1 MKPKKTLKS
10 VVALSLAVLTLFSA
24 LPTAFA
30 AQQNSYH
37 DPADHWQ
44 EANNRT
50 NELDANATVTH
61 ETFTCGECGQETS
74 FLAFRTPEYTRD
86 GQTAMTRNVR
96 YSDGTMI
103 GGEDKGSILDG
114 VPGKDAYYTGY
125 HWTKAVCET
134 CGGINTNMSKTDYC
148 YQNNVYWLYD
158 CASNFFEELPETKT
172 IEQSDSSYHRVTIT
186 SGEYCGFCYGTY
198 KETSSSLERH
208 HMETAIRPE
217 LAHDRFVEMAA
228 CADCGYAETAYTAA
242 KSVVADYFGVVDG
255 QPHTVTVSD
264 LSEAGVTTAIRYGHT
279 ADGCTLTSAPNYTEA
294 GDYAVYYEIT
304 YTYLDTDMVED
315 GVAYVHLRDES
326 TEETDGDG
334 SCGED
339 HNWTLLDSVAP
350 TCLTLGYDRY
360 LCVDCGAIEKRDY
373 EAALG
378 HAFQSVVIRDATCET
393 PGKVLEICERCG
405 TVQESTTPKGEHE
418 FSTTVVPA
426 TCTSPGYTLRECAVC
441 GERHIEDI
449 TAALPHNYVAK
460 TTPATCEGGGK
471 TVHICEGCG
480 SSFVTDYT
488 DPLGH
493 SWDEGTEITGSTCT
507 GEGMI
512 EYRCVRCGYHR
523 LEGDPAAGHVPGEAA
538 TCTTPQLCTKCGAV
552 IVNALGH
559 DYQEEVTAPTCTE
572 MGYTTYT
579 CSRCGDTYKGDYTD
593 AAGHKPGDWII
604 DQEPTTD
611 SEGSKHKECT
621 VCGETLETA
630 EIEKIYNQA
639 TTDSKG
645 EAVVGGYLVIVT
657 DTDSKN
663 PVANATVALHTD
675 NTLSILLPS
684 GRLLDY
690 ADQTT
695 IQVQLVKDKSPVASM
710 GVSVTDR
717 NDNFSSGKTDAAGQI
732 TVPSTTGTTNG
743 DGNAT
748 VGWEDADGNRHT
760 LTVKVERTETGRPIQ
775 GSEVSM
781 GSTGNITVNLPE
793 GQDMDAKNRVT
804 VTVTDNEKAPE
815 PDKTVIVK
823 SDLGGT
829 AQGQTNKDGKLTVPS
844 VDSAYTDES
853 GTAVVGQ
860 YTVIV
865 TDTEKAPIKGAL
877 VTLLPGEDDEADA
890 FTVLLPDGRL
900 LDGNDQTVVTVL
912 LPSTDPAKGL
922 NVEVSDS
929 KDNHVARDTDKNGQI
944 IVPQATGSAG
954 EIVGTDTGNEDKSN
968 TVNVDVTDQDSK
980 PVDGTQIAVDEDGTV
995 SVTLPDDFDFDED
1008 GPVTVTVTDNQGE
1021 AKSDV
1026 SVTVTDGTGTTAAGE
1041 TGKDGAVTLP
1051 DEYHF
1056 AYIVG
1061 YGDGTVGPDR
1071 NMTRGEAATVFAR
1084 ILAEYRGDSLEGG
1097 YTSKFPDV
1105 AANAWYEDYVA
1116 YLEKLGVVV
1125 GFDDGKFHAEASIT
1139 REQFVTMCVRLNDWM
1154 ALTIYESEQAG
1165 FPDATGSWAAEY
1177 IHTATRNGWIVGY
1190 PDGKFH
1196 GEDEITRAEVVTI
1209 INRMLGRTA
1218 DETFIRRNEDN
1229 LTTFSDLQNPH
1240 YWAYY
1245 DLMEAANG
1253 HTIVSGA
1260 EEETWHKVK

>member
-1 MKPKKTLKS
+1 MALF
-10 VVALSLAVLTLFSA
+10 LSLALCVGLVPS
-24 LPTAFA
+24 AFA

-61 ETFTCGECGQETS
+61 ETFTCGECGQATS

-103 GGEDKGSILDG
+103 GGEGKGSILDG

-134 CGGINTNMSKTDYC
+134 CGGINTNMGKTDYC

-198 KETSSSLERH
+198 KETSSTLEKH
-208 HMETAIRPE
+208 HMESSIRPE
-217 LAHDRFVEMAA
+217 LAHDRFVEMST

-279 ADGCTLTSAPNYTEA
+279 AGACTLTSAPNYTEA

-304 YTYLDTDMVED
+304 YTFQNTDMVED

-339 HNWTLLDSVAP
+339 HNWTLLDSVDP

-360 LCVDCGAIEKRDY
+360 LCVDCGKIEKRDH
-373 EAALG
+373 ETALG
-378 HAFQSVVIRDATCET
+378 HAFQSVVIRDATCEA

-441 GERHIEDI
+441 GERHITDI

-460 TTPATCEGGGK
+460 TTPSTCEGGGK
-471 TVHICEGCG
+471 TIHICEGCG

-493 SWDEGTEITGSTCT
+493 SWDEGTEVTGSTCT
-507 GEGMI
+507 GEGLI

-523 LEGDPAAGHVPGEAA
+523 LEGDAAAGHVPGEAA

-572 MGYTTYT
+572 MGYTTNT

-611 SEGSKHKECT
+611 SEGSKHKECE
-621 VCGETLETA
+621 VCGETLETE

-639 TTDSKG
+639 TTDTHG
-645 EAVVGGYLVIVT
+645 EAIVGGYLVTVSDT
-657 DTDSKN
+657 DTKN
-663 PVANATVALHTD
+663 PVAGATVTLKED
-675 NTLSILLPS
+675 ESLSIRLPS

-695 IQVQLVKDKSPVASM
+695 ITVLLTKDKSAVAN
-710 GVSVTDR
+710 VFIAVTDR
-717 NDNFSSGKTDAAGQI
+717 QDNYCEDRTDANGQI
-732 TVPSTTGTTNG
+732 TVPDTTGKTNE

-748 VGWEDADGNRHT
+748 VGWEDEDGDRWT
-760 LTVKVERTETGRPIQ
+760 LTVKVEDHETGRPIEDA
-775 GSEVSM
+775 GVSI
-781 GSTGNITVNLPE
+781 GKTGTITVTLPD
-793 GQDMDAKNRVT
+793 GTDMDEDNRIT
-804 VTVTDNEKAPE
+804 VTVTDQERE
-815 PDKTVIVK
+815 PQEDLTVTVK
-823 SDLGGT
+823 GDLGQKETGET
-829 AQGQTNKDGKLTVPS
+829 DEDGKLTVP
-844 VDSAYTDES
+844 
-853 GTAVVGQ
+853 AVVESE
-860 YTVIV
+860 YH
-865 TDTEKAPIKGAL
+865 GAY
-877 VTLLPGEDDEADA
+877 
-890 FTVLLPDGRL
+890 
-900 LDGNDQTVVTVL
+900 VV
-912 LPSTDPAKGL
+912 GY
-922 NVEVSDS
+922 
-929 KDNHVARDTDKNGQI
+929 
-944 IVPQATGSAG
+944 
-954 EIVGTDTGNEDKSN
+954 
-968 TVNVDVTDQDSK
+968 
-980 PVDGTQIAVDEDGTV
+980 
-995 SVTLPDDFDFDED
+995 
-1008 GPVTVTVTDNQGE
+1008 
-1021 AKSDV
+1021 
-1026 SVTVTDGTGTTAAGE
+1026 TDGTFGPDRDMTRSEAATIFARLLAQRNGERITAPTKTTFPDVPTNAWYAGYVSYLARYGIAVGYTDGLFHGEEPITRAEFTAMAVRFFDAYGDGDPAIMENYGGFWDVSPGHWAAG
-1041 TGKDGAVTLP
+1041 
-1051 DEYHF
+1051 
-1056 AYIVG
+1056 YIEDAARYGWVVG
-1061 YGDGTVGPDR
+1061 YGDGT
-1071 NMTRGEAATVFAR
+1071 F
-1084 ILAEYRGDSLEGG
+1084 
-1097 YTSKFPDV
+1097 
-1105 AANAWYEDYVA
+1105 
-1116 YLEKLGVVV
+1116 
-1125 GFDDGKFHAEASIT
+1125 
-1139 REQFVTMCVRLNDWM
+1139 
-1154 ALTIYESEQAG
+1154 QA
-1165 FPDATGSWAAEY
+1165 D
-1177 IHTATRNGWIVGY
+1177 
-1190 PDGKFH
+1190 
-1196 GEDEITRAEVVTI
+1196 DEITRAEVVTI
-1209 INRMLGRTA
+1209 VNRLLGREA
-1218 DETFIRRNEDN
+1218 DQEYIADN
-1229 LTTFSDLQNPH
+1229 PRGLILFPDVSKD

-1245 DLMEAANG
+1245 DILEAANG
-1253 HTIVSGA
+1253 HTASMEDA
-1260 EEETWHKVK
+1260 ETWLKA

>member
-1 MKPKKTLKS
+1 MNRKIRFRRPM
-10 VVALSLAVLTLFSA
+10 ALFLFLALCVGLVPS
-24 LPTAFA
+24 AFA

-158 CASNFFEELPETKT
+158 CASNFFEALSDTET
-172 IEQSDSSYHRVTIT
+172 IEQVDSTYHRVITT
-186 SGEYCGFCYGTY
+186 SGSYCGFCYGTY
-198 KETSSSLERH
+198 KETSSTLEKH

-217 LAHDRFVEMAA
+217 LAHDRFVEMDT
-228 CADCGYAETAYTAA
+228 CADCGYAETDYAAA

-304 YTYLDTDMVED
+304 YTFQNTDMVED

-339 HNWTLLDSVAP
+339 HNWTLLDSVDP

-360 LCVDCGAIEKRDY
+360 LCVDCGKIEKRDY

-378 HAFQSVVIRDATCET
+378 HAFQSVVIRDATCEAS
-393 PGKVLEICERCG
+393 GKVLEICERCG
-405 TVQESTTPKGEHE
+405 EVKESTTPKGEHE
-418 FSTTVVPA
+418 FSVTTVPA
-426 TCTSPGYTLRECAVC
+426 TCTSPGYTLRECSIC

-493 SWDEGTEITGSTCT
+493 FWDEGTEVTGSTCT
-507 GEGMI
+507 GEGLI

-523 LEGDPAAGHVPGEAA
+523 LEGDAAAGHVPGEAA

-552 IVNALGH
+552 IVNALSH
-559 DYQEEVTAPTCTE
+559 DYQEEITTPTCTE

-611 SEGSKHKECT
+611 SEGSKHKECE
-621 VCGETLETA
+621 VCGETLETE

-639 TTDSKG
+639 TTDTHG
-645 EAVVGGYLVIVT
+645 EAIVGGYLVTVSDT
-657 DTDSKN
+657 DTKN
-663 PVANATVALHTD
+663 PVAGATVTLKED
-675 NTLSILLPS
+675 ESLSIRLPS

-695 IQVQLVKDKSPVASM
+695 ITVLLTKDKSAVAN
-710 GVSVTDR
+710 VFIAVTDR
-717 NDNFSSGKTDAAGQI
+717 QDNYCEDRTDANGQI
-732 TVPSTTGTTNG
+732 TVPDTTGKTNE

-748 VGWEDADGNRHT
+748 VGWEDEDGDRWT
-760 LTVKVERTETGRPIQ
+760 LTVKVEDHETGRPIEDA
-775 GSEVSM
+775 GVSI
-781 GSTGNITVNLPE
+781 GKTGTITVTLPD
-793 GQDMDAKNRVT
+793 GTDMDEDNRIT
-804 VTVTDNEKAPE
+804 VTVTDQERE
-815 PDKTVIVK
+815 PQEDLTVTVK
-823 SDLGGT
+823 GDLGQKETGET
-829 AQGQTNKDGKLTVPS
+829 DEDGKLTVP
-844 VDSAYTDES
+844 
-853 GTAVVGQ
+853 AVVESE
-860 YTVIV
+860 YH
-865 TDTEKAPIKGAL
+865 GAY
-877 VTLLPGEDDEADA
+877 
-890 FTVLLPDGRL
+890 
-900 LDGNDQTVVTVL
+900 VV
-912 LPSTDPAKGL
+912 GY
-922 NVEVSDS
+922 
-929 KDNHVARDTDKNGQI
+929 
-944 IVPQATGSAG
+944 
-954 EIVGTDTGNEDKSN
+954 
-968 TVNVDVTDQDSK
+968 
-980 PVDGTQIAVDEDGTV
+980 
-995 SVTLPDDFDFDED
+995 
-1008 GPVTVTVTDNQGE
+1008 
-1021 AKSDV
+1021 
-1026 SVTVTDGTGTTAAGE
+1026 TDGTFGPDRDMTRSEAATIFARLLAQRNGERITAPTKTTFPDVPTNAWYAGYVSYLARYGIAVGYTDGLFHGEEPITRAEFTAMAVRFFDAYGDGDPAIMENYGGFWDVSPGHWAAG
-1041 TGKDGAVTLP
+1041 
-1051 DEYHF
+1051 
-1056 AYIVG
+1056 YIEDAARYGWVVG
-1061 YGDGTVGPDR
+1061 YGDGT
-1071 NMTRGEAATVFAR
+1071 F
-1084 ILAEYRGDSLEGG
+1084 
-1097 YTSKFPDV
+1097 
-1105 AANAWYEDYVA
+1105 
-1116 YLEKLGVVV
+1116 
-1125 GFDDGKFHAEASIT
+1125 
-1139 REQFVTMCVRLNDWM
+1139 
-1154 ALTIYESEQAG
+1154 QA
-1165 FPDATGSWAAEY
+1165 D
-1177 IHTATRNGWIVGY
+1177 
-1190 PDGKFH
+1190 
-1196 GEDEITRAEVVTI
+1196 DEITRAEVVTI
-1209 INRMLGRTA
+1209 VNRLLGREA
-1218 DETFIRRNEDN
+1218 DQEYIADN
-1229 LTTFSDLQNPH
+1229 PRGLILFPDVSKD

-1245 DLMEAANG
+1245 DILEAANG
-1253 HTIVSGA
+1253 HTASMEDA
-1260 EEETWHKVK
+1260 ETWLKA

>member
-1 MKPKKTLKS
+1 MNSKICFRRPMALL
-10 VVALSLAVLTLFSA
+10 LSLVLCVGLVPST
-24 LPTAFA
+24 FA

-61 ETFTCGECGQETS
+61 ETFTCGECGQATS
-74 FLAFRTPEYTRD
+74 FLTFRTPEYTRD

-103 GGEDKGSILDG
+103 GGEGKGSILDG

-134 CGGINTNMSKTDYC
+134 CGGINTNMGKTDYC
-148 YQNNVYWLYD
+148 YQTNVYWLYD

-208 HMETAIRPE
+208 SMETAIRPE
-217 LAHDRFVEMAA
+217 LAHDRFVEMDT
-228 CADCGYAETAYTAA
+228 CADCGYAETDYTAA

-264 LSEAGVTTAIRYGHT
+264 LSEAGVTTAIRYGHS
-279 ADGCTLTSAPNYTEA
+279 ADACTLTSAPNYTEA

-304 YTYLDTDMVED
+304 YTFQNTDMVED
-315 GVAYVHLRDES
+315 GVAYVHLRDQS
-326 TEETDGDG
+326 TEETEGDG
-334 SCGED
+334 TCGED
-339 HNWTLLDSVAP
+339 HNWTLLDSVIP

-360 LCVDCGAIEKRDY
+360 LCVDCGKIEKRDY

-378 HAFQSVVIRDATCET
+378 HAFQRVVIRGATCEA

-405 TVQESTTPKGEHE
+405 TAQESTTPKGEHE

-471 TVHICEGCG
+471 TVHICGGCG

-507 GEGMI
+507 GEGVI

-559 DYQEEVTAPTCTE
+559 DYQKEVTAPTCTE

-611 SEGSKHKECT
+611 SEGSKHKECE
-621 VCGETLETA
+621 VCGEKLE
-630 EIEKIYNQA
+630 EEPIEKIYNQA

-645 EAVVGGYLVIVT
+645 EAVVGGYLVTISDT
-657 DTDSKN
+657 DTKN
-663 PVANATVALHTD
+663 PVAGATVTLNED
-675 NTLSILLPS
+675 ESLSIRLPF

-695 IQVQLVKDKSPVASM
+695 ITVLLTKDKSAVANM
-710 GVSVTDR
+710 FIAVTDR
-717 NDNFSSGKTDAAGQI
+717 QDNYCEDSTDANGQI
-732 TVPSTTGTTNG
+732 TVPDTTGKTNE

-748 VGWEDADGNRHT
+748 VGWEDADGDRWT
-760 LTVKVERTETGRPIQ
+760 LTVKVEDHETGRPIEDA
-775 GSEVSM
+775 GVSI
-781 GSTGNITVNLPE
+781 GKTGTITVTLPD
-793 GQDMDAKNRVT
+793 GTDMDEDNRIT
-804 VTVTDNEKAPE
+804 VTVTDQKRQPQEGL
-815 PDKTVIVK
+815 TVTVK
-823 SDLGGT
+823 GDLDQKETGET
-829 AQGQTNKDGKLTVPS
+829 DENGKLTVPEVAELETHGAYVVGYTNGTFGPDRDMTRS
-844 VDSAYTDES
+844 EAATIFARLLAQRNGERITVPTKTTFPDVPVNAWYAGYVSYLARYGIAVGYTDGLFHGDEPITRAEF
-853 GTAVVGQ
+853 TAMAVRFF
-860 YTVIV
+860 
-865 TDTEKAPIKGAL
+865 
-877 VTLLPGEDDEADA
+877 DA
-890 FTVLLPDGRL
+890 YGDG
-900 LDGNDQTVVTVL
+900 
-912 LPSTDPAKGL
+912 DPAIMEEYG
-922 NVEVSDS
+922 
-929 KDNHVARDTDKNGQI
+929 G
-944 IVPQATGSAG
+944 
-954 EIVGTDTGNEDKSN
+954 
-968 TVNVDVTDQDSK
+968 
-980 PVDGTQIAVDEDGTV
+980 
-995 SVTLPDDFDFDED
+995 FW
-1008 GPVTVTVTDNQGE
+1008 
-1021 AKSDV
+1021 DV
-1026 SVTVTDGTGTTAAGE
+1026 SPGHWAAGYI
-1041 TGKDGAVTLP
+1041 KDAARYGWV
-1051 DEYHF
+1051 
-1056 AYIVG
+1056 VG
-1061 YGDGTVGPDR
+1061 YGDGT
-1071 NMTRGEAATVFAR
+1071 
-1084 ILAEYRGDSLEGG
+1084 
-1097 YTSKFPDV
+1097 
-1105 AANAWYEDYVA
+1105 
-1116 YLEKLGVVV
+1116 
-1125 GFDDGKFHAEASIT
+1125 FHA
-1139 REQFVTMCVRLNDWM
+1139 D
-1154 ALTIYESEQAG
+1154 
-1165 FPDATGSWAAEY
+1165 
-1177 IHTATRNGWIVGY
+1177 
-1190 PDGKFH
+1190 
-1196 GEDEITRAEVVTI
+1196 DEITRAEVVTI
-1209 INRMLGRTA
+1209 VNRLLGREA
-1218 DETFIRRNEDN
+1218 DQEYIADHPRGLVRFPDV
-1229 LTTFSDLQNPH
+1229 SKG

-1245 DLMEAANG
+1245 DILEAANS
-1253 HTIVSGA
+1253 HTASMDGVEI
-1260 EEETWHKVK
+1260 WHRA

>member
-1 MKPKKTLKS
+1 M
-10 VVALSLAVLTLFSA
+10 ALFLFLALCVGLVPS
-24 LPTAFA
+24 AFA

-158 CASNFFEELPETKT
+158 CASNFFEALSDTET
-172 IEQSDSSYHRVTIT
+172 IEQVDSTYHRVITT
-186 SGEYCGFCYGTY
+186 SGSYCGFCYGTY
-198 KETSSSLERH
+198 KETSSTLEKH

-217 LAHDRFVEMAA
+217 LAHDRFVEMDT
-228 CADCGYAETAYTAA
+228 CADCGYAETDYAAA

-304 YTYLDTDMVED
+304 YTFQNTDMVED

-339 HNWTLLDSVAP
+339 HNWTLLDSVDP

-360 LCVDCGAIEKRDY
+360 LCVDCGKIEKRDY

-378 HAFQSVVIRDATCET
+378 HAFQSVVIRDATCEAS
-393 PGKVLEICERCG
+393 GKVLEICERCG
-405 TVQESTTPKGEHE
+405 EVKESTTPKGEHE
-418 FSTTVVPA
+418 FSVTTVPA
-426 TCTSPGYTLRECAVC
+426 TCTSPGYTLRECSIC

-493 SWDEGTEITGSTCT
+493 FWDEGTEVTGSTCT
-507 GEGMI
+507 GEGLI

-523 LEGDPAAGHVPGEAA
+523 LEGDAAAGHVPGEAA

-552 IVNALGH
+552 IVNALSH
-559 DYQEEVTAPTCTE
+559 DYQEEITTPTCTE

-611 SEGSKHKECT
+611 SEGSKHKECE
-621 VCGETLETA
+621 VCGETLETE

-639 TTDSKG
+639 TTDTHG
-645 EAVVGGYLVIVT
+645 EAIVGGYLVTVSDT
-657 DTDSKN
+657 DTKN
-663 PVANATVALHTD
+663 PVAGATVTLKED
-675 NTLSILLPS
+675 ESLSIRLPS

-695 IQVQLVKDKSPVASM
+695 ITVLLTKDKSAVAN
-710 GVSVTDR
+710 VFIAVTDR
-717 NDNFSSGKTDAAGQI
+717 QDNYCEDRTDANGQI
-732 TVPSTTGTTNG
+732 TVPDTTGKTNE

-748 VGWEDADGNRHT
+748 VGWEDEDGDRWT
-760 LTVKVERTETGRPIQ
+760 LTVKVEDHETGRPIEDA
-775 GSEVSM
+775 GVSI
-781 GSTGNITVNLPE
+781 GKTGTITVTLPD
-793 GQDMDAKNRVT
+793 GTDMDEDNRIT
-804 VTVTDNEKAPE
+804 VTVTDQERE
-815 PDKTVIVK
+815 PQEDLTVTVK
-823 SDLGGT
+823 GDLGQKETGET
-829 AQGQTNKDGKLTVPS
+829 DEDGKLTVP
-844 VDSAYTDES
+844 
-853 GTAVVGQ
+853 AVVESE
-860 YTVIV
+860 YH
-865 TDTEKAPIKGAL
+865 GAY
-877 VTLLPGEDDEADA
+877 
-890 FTVLLPDGRL
+890 
-900 LDGNDQTVVTVL
+900 VV
-912 LPSTDPAKGL
+912 GY
-922 NVEVSDS
+922 
-929 KDNHVARDTDKNGQI
+929 
-944 IVPQATGSAG
+944 
-954 EIVGTDTGNEDKSN
+954 
-968 TVNVDVTDQDSK
+968 
-980 PVDGTQIAVDEDGTV
+980 
-995 SVTLPDDFDFDED
+995 
-1008 GPVTVTVTDNQGE
+1008 
-1021 AKSDV
+1021 
-1026 SVTVTDGTGTTAAGE
+1026 TDGTFGPDRDMTRSEAATIFARLLAQRNGERITAPTKTTFPDVPTNAWYAGYVSYLARYGIAVGYTDGLFHGEEPITRAEFTAMAVRFFDAYGDGDPAIMENYGGFWDVSPGHWAAG
-1041 TGKDGAVTLP
+1041 
-1051 DEYHF
+1051 
-1056 AYIVG
+1056 YIEDAARYGWVVG
-1061 YGDGTVGPDR
+1061 YGDGT
-1071 NMTRGEAATVFAR
+1071 F
-1084 ILAEYRGDSLEGG
+1084 
-1097 YTSKFPDV
+1097 
-1105 AANAWYEDYVA
+1105 
-1116 YLEKLGVVV
+1116 
-1125 GFDDGKFHAEASIT
+1125 
-1139 REQFVTMCVRLNDWM
+1139 
-1154 ALTIYESEQAG
+1154 QA
-1165 FPDATGSWAAEY
+1165 D
-1177 IHTATRNGWIVGY
+1177 
-1190 PDGKFH
+1190 
-1196 GEDEITRAEVVTI
+1196 DEITRAEVVTI
-1209 INRMLGRTA
+1209 VNRLLGREA
-1218 DETFIRRNEDN
+1218 DQEYIADN
-1229 LTTFSDLQNPH
+1229 PRGLILFPDVSKD

-1245 DLMEAANG
+1245 DILEAANG
-1253 HTIVSGA
+1253 HTASMEDA
-1260 EEETWHKVK
+1260 ETWLKA

>member
-1 MKPKKTLKS
+1 MNRKIRFRRPMALF
-10 VVALSLAVLTLFSA
+10 LSLALCVGLVPS
-24 LPTAFA
+24 AFA

-158 CASNFFEELPETKT
+158 CASNFFEALSDTET
-172 IEQSDSSYHRVTIT
+172 IEQVDSTYHRVITT
-186 SGEYCGFCYGTY
+186 SGSYCGFCYGTY
-198 KETSSSLERH
+198 KETSSTLEKH

-217 LAHDRFVEMAA
+217 LAHDRFVEMDT
-228 CADCGYAETAYTAA
+228 CADCGYAETDYAAA

-304 YTYLDTDMVED
+304 YTFQNTDMVED

-326 TEETDGDG
+326 TEETEGDG

-339 HNWTLLDSVAP
+339 HNWTLLDSVDP

-360 LCVDCGAIEKRDY
+360 LCVDCGKIEKRDY

-378 HAFQSVVIRDATCET
+378 HAFQSVVIRDATCEAS
-393 PGKVLEICERCG
+393 GKVLEICERCG
-405 TVQESTTPKGEHE
+405 EVKESTTPKGEHE
-418 FSTTVVPA
+418 FSVTTVPA

-441 GERHIEDI
+441 GERHITDI

-460 TTPATCEGGGK
+460 TPPSTCEGGGK
-471 TVHICEGCG
+471 TIHICEGCG

-493 SWDEGTEITGSTCT
+493 SWDEGTEVTGSTCT
-507 GEGMI
+507 GEGLI
-512 EYRCVRCGYHR
+512 EYRCVRCGYHW
-523 LEGDPAAGHVPGEAA
+523 LEGDAAAGHVPGEAA

-572 MGYTTYT
+572 MGYTTNT

-611 SEGSKHKECT
+611 SEGSKHKECE
-621 VCGETLETA
+621 VCGETLETE

-639 TTDSKG
+639 TTDTHG
-645 EAVVGGYLVIVT
+645 EAIVGGYLVTVSDT
-657 DTDSKN
+657 DTKN
-663 PVANATVALHTD
+663 PVAGATVTLHE
-675 NTLSILLPS
+675 NESLSIRLPS

-695 IQVQLVKDKSPVASM
+695 ITVLLTKDKSAVAN
-710 GVSVTDR
+710 VFIAVTDR
-717 NDNFSSGKTDAAGQI
+717 QDNYCEDRTDANGQI
-732 TVPSTTGTTNG
+732 TVPDTTGKTNE

-748 VGWEDADGNRHT
+748 VGWEDEDGDRWT
-760 LTVKVERTETGRPIQ
+760 LTVKVEDHETGRPIEDA
-775 GSEVSM
+775 GVSI
-781 GSTGNITVNLPE
+781 GKIGTITVTLPD
-793 GQDMDAKNRVT
+793 GTDMDEDNRIT
-804 VTVTDNEKAPE
+804 VTVTDQERE
-815 PDKTVIVK
+815 PQEDLTVTVK
-823 SDLGGT
+823 GDLGQKETGET
-829 AQGQTNKDGKLTVPS
+829 DEDGKLTVP
-844 VDSAYTDES
+844 
-853 GTAVVGQ
+853 AVVESE
-860 YTVIV
+860 YH
-865 TDTEKAPIKGAL
+865 GAY
-877 VTLLPGEDDEADA
+877 
-890 FTVLLPDGRL
+890 
-900 LDGNDQTVVTVL
+900 VV
-912 LPSTDPAKGL
+912 GY
-922 NVEVSDS
+922 
-929 KDNHVARDTDKNGQI
+929 
-944 IVPQATGSAG
+944 
-954 EIVGTDTGNEDKSN
+954 
-968 TVNVDVTDQDSK
+968 
-980 PVDGTQIAVDEDGTV
+980 
-995 SVTLPDDFDFDED
+995 
-1008 GPVTVTVTDNQGE
+1008 
-1021 AKSDV
+1021 
-1026 SVTVTDGTGTTAAGE
+1026 TDGTFGPDRDMTRSEAATIFARLLAQRNGERITAPTKTTFPDVPTNAWYAGYVSYLARYGIAVGYTDGLFHGEEPITRAEFTAMAVRFFDAYGDGDPAIMENYGGFWDVSPGHWAAG
-1041 TGKDGAVTLP
+1041 
-1051 DEYHF
+1051 
-1056 AYIVG
+1056 YIEDAARYGWVVG
-1061 YGDGTVGPDR
+1061 YGDGT
-1071 NMTRGEAATVFAR
+1071 F
-1084 ILAEYRGDSLEGG
+1084 
-1097 YTSKFPDV
+1097 
-1105 AANAWYEDYVA
+1105 
-1116 YLEKLGVVV
+1116 
-1125 GFDDGKFHAEASIT
+1125 
-1139 REQFVTMCVRLNDWM
+1139 
-1154 ALTIYESEQAG
+1154 QA
-1165 FPDATGSWAAEY
+1165 D
-1177 IHTATRNGWIVGY
+1177 
-1190 PDGKFH
+1190 
-1196 GEDEITRAEVVTI
+1196 DEITRAEVVTI
-1209 INRMLGRTA
+1209 VNRLLGREA
-1218 DETFIRRNEDN
+1218 DQEYIADN
-1229 LTTFSDLQNPH
+1229 PRGLILFPDVSKD

-1245 DLMEAANG
+1245 DILEAANG
-1253 HTIVSGA
+1253 HTASMEDA
-1260 EEETWHKVK
+1260 ETWLKA

>member
-1 MKPKKTLKS
+1 MNRKIRFRRPMALF
-10 VVALSLAVLTLFSA
+10 LSLALCVGLVPS
-24 LPTAFA
+24 AFA

-158 CASNFFEELPETKT
+158 CASNFFEALSDTET
-172 IEQSDSSYHRVTIT
+172 IEQVDSTYHRVITT
-186 SGEYCGFCYGTY
+186 SGSYCGFCYGTY
-198 KETSSSLERH
+198 KETSSTLEKH

-217 LAHDRFVEMAA
+217 LAHDRFVEMDT
-228 CADCGYAETAYTAA
+228 CADCGYAETDYAAA

-304 YTYLDTDMVED
+304 YTFQNTDMVED

-326 TEETDGDG
+326 AEETEGDG
-334 SCGED
+334 TCGED
-339 HNWTLLDSVAP
+339 HNWTLLDSVDP

-360 LCVDCGAIEKRDY
+360 LCVDCGKIEKRDY

-378 HAFQSVVIRDATCET
+378 HAYQSIVIRDASCEA
-393 PGKVLEICERCG
+393 PGKVLESCERCG
-405 TVQESTTPKGEHE
+405 TVQESTTHKGEHE

-441 GERHIEDI
+441 GERHITDI

-460 TTPATCEGGGK
+460 TTPSTCEGGGK
-471 TVHICEGCG
+471 TIHICEGCG

-493 SWDEGTEITGSTCT
+493 SWGEGTEVTGSTCT
-507 GEGMI
+507 GEGLI

-523 LEGDPAAGHVPGEAA
+523 LEGDAAAGHVPGEAA

-559 DYQEEVTAPTCTE
+559 DYQEEITTPTCTE

-611 SEGSKHKECT
+611 SEGSKHKECE
-621 VCGETLETA
+621 VCGETLETE

-645 EAVVGGYLVIVT
+645 EAVVGGYLVTVSDT
-657 DTDSKN
+657 DTKN
-663 PVANATVALHTD
+663 PVAGATVTLKED
-675 NTLSILLPS
+675 ESLSIRLPS

-695 IQVQLVKDKSPVASM
+695 ITVLLTKDKSAVAN
-710 GVSVTDR
+710 VFIAVTDR
-717 NDNFSSGKTDAAGQI
+717 QDNYCEDRTDANGQI
-732 TVPSTTGTTNG
+732 TVPDTTGKTNE

-748 VGWEDADGNRHT
+748 VGWEDEDGYRWT
-760 LTVKVERTETGRPIQ
+760 LTVKVEDHETGRPIEDA
-775 GSEVSM
+775 GVSI
-781 GSTGNITVNLPE
+781 GKTGTITVTLPD
-793 GQDMDAKNRVT
+793 GTDMDEDNRIT
-804 VTVTDNEKAPE
+804 VTVTDQERE
-815 PDKTVIVK
+815 PQEDLTVTVK
-823 SDLGGT
+823 GDLGQKETGET
-829 AQGQTNKDGKLTVPS
+829 DEDGKLTVP
-844 VDSAYTDES
+844 
-853 GTAVVGQ
+853 AVVESE
-860 YTVIV
+860 YH
-865 TDTEKAPIKGAL
+865 GAY
-877 VTLLPGEDDEADA
+877 
-890 FTVLLPDGRL
+890 
-900 LDGNDQTVVTVL
+900 VV
-912 LPSTDPAKGL
+912 GY
-922 NVEVSDS
+922 
-929 KDNHVARDTDKNGQI
+929 
-944 IVPQATGSAG
+944 
-954 EIVGTDTGNEDKSN
+954 
-968 TVNVDVTDQDSK
+968 
-980 PVDGTQIAVDEDGTV
+980 
-995 SVTLPDDFDFDED
+995 
-1008 GPVTVTVTDNQGE
+1008 
-1021 AKSDV
+1021 
-1026 SVTVTDGTGTTAAGE
+1026 TDGTFGPDRDMTRSEAATIFARLLAQRNGERITAPTKTTFPDVPTNAWYAGYVSYLARYGIAVGYTDGLFHGEEPITRAEFTAMAVRFFDAYGDGDPAIMENYGGFWDVSPGHWAAG
-1041 TGKDGAVTLP
+1041 
-1051 DEYHF
+1051 
-1056 AYIVG
+1056 YIEDAARYGWVVG
-1061 YGDGTVGPDR
+1061 YGDGT
-1071 NMTRGEAATVFAR
+1071 F
-1084 ILAEYRGDSLEGG
+1084 
-1097 YTSKFPDV
+1097 
-1105 AANAWYEDYVA
+1105 
-1116 YLEKLGVVV
+1116 
-1125 GFDDGKFHAEASIT
+1125 
-1139 REQFVTMCVRLNDWM
+1139 
-1154 ALTIYESEQAG
+1154 QA
-1165 FPDATGSWAAEY
+1165 D
-1177 IHTATRNGWIVGY
+1177 
-1190 PDGKFH
+1190 
-1196 GEDEITRAEVVTI
+1196 DEITRAEVVTI
-1209 INRMLGRTA
+1209 VNRLLGREA
-1218 DETFIRRNEDN
+1218 DQEYIADN
-1229 LTTFSDLQNPH
+1229 PRGLILFPDVSKD

-1245 DLMEAANG
+1245 DILEAANG
-1253 HTIVSGA
+1253 HTASMEDA
-1260 EEETWHKVK
+1260 ETWLKA

>member
-1 MKPKKTLKS
+1 MALL
-10 VVALSLAVLTLFSA
+10 LSLVLCVGLVPS
-24 LPTAFA
+24 AFA

-172 IEQSDSSYHRVTIT
+172 VEQSDSSYHRVTIT

-208 HMETAIRPE
+208 NMETAIRPE
-217 LAHDRFVEMAA
+217 LAHDRFVEMDT
-228 CADCGYAETAYTAA
+228 CADCGYAETDYTAA
-242 KSVVADYFGVVDG
+242 KSVIADYFGVVDG

-264 LSEAGVTTAIRYGHT
+264 LSEAGVTTAIRYGHS
-279 ADGCTLTSAPNYTEA
+279 ADACTLTSAPNYTEA

-304 YTYLDTDMVED
+304 YTFQNTDMVED

-326 TEETDGDG
+326 TEETEGDG
-334 SCGED
+334 TCGED
-339 HNWTLLDSVAP
+339 HNWTLLDSVDP

-360 LCVDCGAIEKRDY
+360 LCVDCGKIEKRDY

-378 HAFQSVVIRDATCET
+378 HAFQRVVIRNATCET
-393 PGKVLEICERCG
+393 TGKVLEICERCG

-418 FSTTVVPA
+418 FSVTTVPA

-441 GERHIEDI
+441 GERHITDI
-449 TAALPHNYVAK
+449 TASLPHNYVAK
-460 TTPATCEGGGK
+460 TTPSTCEGGGK
-471 TVHICEGCG
+471 TIHICEGCG

-493 SWDEGTEITGSTCT
+493 SWDEGTEVTGSTCT
-507 GEGMI
+507 GEGLI

-523 LEGDPAAGHVPGEAA
+523 LEGDAAAGHVPGEAA

-559 DYQEEVTAPTCTE
+559 DYQEEVTEPTCTE

-611 SEGSKHKECT
+611 SEGSKHKECE
-621 VCGETLETA
+621 VCGETLETE

-639 TTDSKG
+639 TTDTHG

-657 DTDSKN
+657 DTDTKN
-663 PVANATVALHTD
+663 PVANAFVALHAD
-675 NTLSILLPS
+675 HTLSVRLPS

-690 ADQTT
+690 TDQTT
-695 IQVQLVKDKSPVASM
+695 ITVLLTKDKSAVANM
-710 GVSVTDR
+710 FIAVTDR
-717 NDNFSSGKTDAAGQI
+717 QDNYCEDSTDANGQI
-732 TVPSTTGTTNG
+732 TVPDTTGKTNE

-748 VGWEDADGNRHT
+748 VGWEDEDGDRWT
-760 LTVKVERTETGRPIQ
+760 ITVKVEDHETGRPIEDA
-775 GSEVSM
+775 EVSI
-781 GSTGNITVNLPE
+781 GKGGNITVTLPD
-793 GQDMDAKNRVT
+793 GTDMDEDNRIS
-804 VTVTDNEKAPE
+804 VTVTDQKRE
-815 PDKTVIVK
+815 PQEGLTIIIKG
-823 SDLGGT
+823 DLGQKETGET
-829 AQGQTNKDGKLTVPS
+829 DENGKLTVP
-844 VDSAYTDES
+844 
-853 GTAVVGQ
+853 AVVESE
-860 YTVIV
+860 YH
-865 TDTEKAPIKGAL
+865 GAY
-877 VTLLPGEDDEADA
+877 
-890 FTVLLPDGRL
+890 
-900 LDGNDQTVVTVL
+900 VV
-912 LPSTDPAKGL
+912 GY
-922 NVEVSDS
+922 
-929 KDNHVARDTDKNGQI
+929 
-944 IVPQATGSAG
+944 
-954 EIVGTDTGNEDKSN
+954 
-968 TVNVDVTDQDSK
+968 
-980 PVDGTQIAVDEDGTV
+980 
-995 SVTLPDDFDFDED
+995 
-1008 GPVTVTVTDNQGE
+1008 
-1021 AKSDV
+1021 
-1026 SVTVTDGTGTTAAGE
+1026 TDGTFGPDRDMTRSEAATIFARLLAQRNGERITAPTKTTFPDVPVNAWYAGYVSYLARYGIAVGYTDGLFHGDEPITRAEFTAMAVRFFVTYGDGDPAIMEEYSGFWDVSPGHWAAGYIA
-1041 TGKDGAVTLP
+1041 DAVR
-1051 DEYHF
+1051 YGWV
-1056 AYIVG
+1056 VG
-1061 YGDGTVGPDR
+1061 YGDGT
-1071 NMTRGEAATVFAR
+1071 
-1084 ILAEYRGDSLEGG
+1084 
-1097 YTSKFPDV
+1097 
-1105 AANAWYEDYVA
+1105 
-1116 YLEKLGVVV
+1116 
-1125 GFDDGKFHAEASIT
+1125 FHA
-1139 REQFVTMCVRLNDWM
+1139 D
-1154 ALTIYESEQAG
+1154 
-1165 FPDATGSWAAEY
+1165 
-1177 IHTATRNGWIVGY
+1177 
-1190 PDGKFH
+1190 
-1196 GEDEITRAEVVTI
+1196 DEITRAEVVTI
-1209 INRMLGRTA
+1209 VNRLLGREA
-1218 DETFIRRNEDN
+1218 DQEYIADHPRGLVLFPDV
-1229 LTTFSDLQNPH
+1229 SKS

-1245 DLMEAANG
+1245 DILEAANG
-1253 HTIVSGA
+1253 HTASMQDA
-1260 EEETWHKVK
+1260 ETWLKA

>member
-1 MKPKKTLKS
+1 MNRKIHFRSPMALL
-10 VVALSLAVLTLFSA
+10 LSLVLCVGLVPS
-24 LPTAFA
+24 AFA

-103 GGEDKGSILDG
+103 GGEGKGSILDG

-134 CGGINTNMSKTDYC
+134 CGGINTNMAKSDYC
-148 YQNNVYWLYD
+148 YQTNVYWLYD

-186 SGEYCGFCYGTY
+186 SCEYCGFCYGTY

-208 HMETAIRPE
+208 NMETAIRPE
-217 LAHDRFVEMAA
+217 LAHDRFVEMDT
-228 CADCGYAETAYTAA
+228 CADCGYAETDYTAA

-264 LSEAGVTTAIRYGHT
+264 LSEAGVTTAIRYGHS
-279 ADGCTLTSAPNYTEA
+279 ADACTLTSAPNYTEA
-294 GDYAVYYEIT
+294 GDYAVYYKIT
-304 YTYLDTDMVED
+304 YTFQNTDMVED

-334 SCGED
+334 TCGED
-339 HNWTLLDSVAP
+339 HNWTLLDSVDP

-360 LCVDCGAIEKRDY
+360 LCVDCGKIEKRDY

-378 HAFQSVVIRDATCET
+378 HAFQCVVIRDATCET
-393 PGKVLEICERCG
+393 TGKVLEICERCG
-405 TVQESTTPKGEHE
+405 TAQESTTPKGEHE
-418 FSTTVVPA
+418 FSTTTIPA

-471 TVHICEGCG
+471 TIHICEGCG

-512 EYRCVRCGYHR
+512 EYHCVRCGYHR

-559 DYQEEVTAPTCTE
+559 DYQEEVTDPTCTE

-579 CSRCGDTYKGDYTD
+579 CSRCGDTYKGNYTD

-604 DQEPTTD
+604 DQKPTTD

-621 VCGETLETA
+621 VCGETLETE

-639 TTDSKG
+639 TTDNKG
-645 EAVVGGYLVIVT
+645 EAIVGGYLVIVT

-675 NTLSILLPS
+675 NTLSIRLPS

-695 IQVQLVKDKSPVASM
+695 IQVQLVKDKSPVVGM
-710 GVSVTDR
+710 GLSVTDR
-717 NDNFSSGKTDAAGQI
+717 NDNFSSGKTDAVGQL
-732 TVPSTTGTTNG
+732 TVPGGSDTTNE
-743 DGNAT
+743 DGKGT
-748 VGWEDADGNRHT
+748 VGWEDADGDRWT
-760 LTVKVERTETGRPIQ
+760 LTVKVEDFETKRPIPDA
-775 GSEVSM
+775 GVSI
-781 GSTGNITVNLPE
+781 GKTGTITVTLPD
-793 GQDMDAKNRVT
+793 GTDMDEDNRIT
-804 VTVTDNEKAPE
+804 VTVTDQKRE
-815 PDKTVIVK
+815 PQEGLTVIIK
-823 SDLGGT
+823 GDLGQKETGET
-829 AQGQTNKDGKLTVPS
+829 DENGKLTVP
-844 VDSAYTDES
+844 
-853 GTAVVGQ
+853 AVVESE
-860 YTVIV
+860 YH
-865 TDTEKAPIKGAL
+865 GAY
-877 VTLLPGEDDEADA
+877 
-890 FTVLLPDGRL
+890 
-900 LDGNDQTVVTVL
+900 VV
-912 LPSTDPAKGL
+912 GY
-922 NVEVSDS
+922 
-929 KDNHVARDTDKNGQI
+929 
-944 IVPQATGSAG
+944 
-954 EIVGTDTGNEDKSN
+954 
-968 TVNVDVTDQDSK
+968 
-980 PVDGTQIAVDEDGTV
+980 
-995 SVTLPDDFDFDED
+995 
-1008 GPVTVTVTDNQGE
+1008 
-1021 AKSDV
+1021 
-1026 SVTVTDGTGTTAAGE
+1026 TDGTFGPDRDMTRSEAATIFARLLAQRNGERITAPTKTTFPDVPTNAWYAGYVSYLARYGIAVGYTDGLFHGDEPITRAEFTAMAVRFFDAYGDGDPAIMEEYGGFWDVSPGHWAAG
-1041 TGKDGAVTLP
+1041 
-1051 DEYHF
+1051 
-1056 AYIVG
+1056 YITDAARYGWVVG
-1061 YGDGTVGPDR
+1061 YGDGT
-1071 NMTRGEAATVFAR
+1071 
-1084 ILAEYRGDSLEGG
+1084 
-1097 YTSKFPDV
+1097 
-1105 AANAWYEDYVA
+1105 
-1116 YLEKLGVVV
+1116 
-1125 GFDDGKFHAEASIT
+1125 FHA
-1139 REQFVTMCVRLNDWM
+1139 D
-1154 ALTIYESEQAG
+1154 
-1165 FPDATGSWAAEY
+1165 
-1177 IHTATRNGWIVGY
+1177 
-1190 PDGKFH
+1190 
-1196 GEDEITRAEVVTI
+1196 DEITRDEVVTI
-1209 INRMLGRTA
+1209 VNRLLGREA
-1218 DETFIRRNEDN
+1218 DQEYIADHPRELVVFPDV
-1229 LTTFSDLQNPH
+1229 SKD

-1245 DLMEAANG
+1245 DILEAANG
-1253 HTIVSGA
+1253 HTASMEDA
-1260 EEETWHKVK
+1260 ETWLKA

>member
-1 MKPKKTLKS
+1 MALL
-10 VVALSLAVLTLFSA
+10 LSLVLCVGLVPST
-24 LPTAFA
+24 FA

-86 GQTAMTRNVR
+86 GQTAMSRNVR

-186 SGEYCGFCYGTY
+186 SGEYCEFCYGTY

-208 HMETAIRPE
+208 NMETAIRPE
-217 LAHDRFVEMAA
+217 LAHDRFVEMDT

-264 LSEAGVTTAIRYGHT
+264 LSEAGVTTAIRYGNS
-279 ADGCTLTSAPNYTEA
+279 ADACTLTSAPNYTEA

-334 SCGED
+334 TCGED

-360 LCVDCGAIEKRDY
+360 LCVDCGKIEKRDY

-378 HAFQSVVIRDATCET
+378 HAFQSVVIRDATCEA

-449 TAALPHNYVAK
+449 TAALPHNYVDK

-471 TVHICEGCG
+471 TIHICEGCG

-493 SWDEGTEITGSTCT
+493 SWDEGTEVTGSTCT
-507 GEGMI
+507 GEGLI

-523 LEGDPAAGHVPGEAA
+523 LEGDAAAGHVPGEAA

-559 DYQEEVTAPTCTE
+559 DYQEEVTEPTCTE

-611 SEGSKHKECT
+611 SEGSKHKECE
-621 VCGETLETA
+621 VCGETLETE

-639 TTDSKG
+639 TTDTHG

-657 DTDSKN
+657 DTDTKN
-663 PVANATVALHTD
+663 PVANAFVALHAD
-675 NTLSILLPS
+675 HTLSVRLPS

-690 ADQTT
+690 TDQTT
-695 IQVQLVKDKSPVASM
+695 ITVLLTKDKSAVANM
-710 GVSVTDR
+710 FIAVTDR
-717 NDNFSSGKTDAAGQI
+717 QDNYCEDSTDANGQI
-732 TVPSTTGTTNG
+732 TVPDTTGKTNE

-748 VGWEDADGNRHT
+748 VGWEDEDGDRWT
-760 LTVKVERTETGRPIQ
+760 ITVKVEDHETGRPIEDA
-775 GSEVSM
+775 EVSI
-781 GSTGNITVNLPE
+781 GKGGNITVTLPD
-793 GQDMDAKNRVT
+793 GTDMDEDNRIT
-804 VTVTDNEKAPE
+804 VTVTDQKRE
-815 PDKTVIVK
+815 PQEGLTVIIK
-823 SDLGGT
+823 GDLGQKETGET
-829 AQGQTNKDGKLTVPS
+829 DENGKLTVP
-844 VDSAYTDES
+844 
-853 GTAVVGQ
+853 AVVESE
-860 YTVIV
+860 YH
-865 TDTEKAPIKGAL
+865 GAY
-877 VTLLPGEDDEADA
+877 
-890 FTVLLPDGRL
+890 
-900 LDGNDQTVVTVL
+900 VV
-912 LPSTDPAKGL
+912 GY
-922 NVEVSDS
+922 
-929 KDNHVARDTDKNGQI
+929 
-944 IVPQATGSAG
+944 
-954 EIVGTDTGNEDKSN
+954 
-968 TVNVDVTDQDSK
+968 
-980 PVDGTQIAVDEDGTV
+980 
-995 SVTLPDDFDFDED
+995 
-1008 GPVTVTVTDNQGE
+1008 
-1021 AKSDV
+1021 
-1026 SVTVTDGTGTTAAGE
+1026 TDGTFGPDRDMTRSEAATIFARLLAQRNGERITAPTKTTFPDVPTNAWYAGYVSYLARYGIAVGYTDGLFHGDEPITRAEFTAMAVRFFDTYGDGDPAIMEEYSGFWDVSPGHWAAG
-1041 TGKDGAVTLP
+1041 
-1051 DEYHF
+1051 
-1056 AYIVG
+1056 YIADAARYGWVVG
-1061 YGDGTVGPDR
+1061 YGDGT
-1071 NMTRGEAATVFAR
+1071 
-1084 ILAEYRGDSLEGG
+1084 
-1097 YTSKFPDV
+1097 
-1105 AANAWYEDYVA
+1105 
-1116 YLEKLGVVV
+1116 
-1125 GFDDGKFHAEASIT
+1125 FHA
-1139 REQFVTMCVRLNDWM
+1139 D
-1154 ALTIYESEQAG
+1154 
-1165 FPDATGSWAAEY
+1165 
-1177 IHTATRNGWIVGY
+1177 
-1190 PDGKFH
+1190 
-1196 GEDEITRAEVVTI
+1196 DEITRAEVVTI
-1209 INRMLGRTA
+1209 VNRLLGREA
-1218 DETFIRRNEDN
+1218 DQEYIADHPRGLVLFPDV
-1229 LTTFSDLQNPH
+1229 SKS

-1245 DLMEAANG
+1245 DILEAANG
-1253 HTIVSGA
+1253 HTASMQDA
-1260 EEETWHKVK
+1260 ETWLKA